1 MINAKGCSQASAP
14 HAAANALTRRDRLCY
29 DAHAHAQE
37 CCRVCARC
45 GPQRVRPQS
54 SRNLLAR
61 PTAQVAYRM
70 PIIKRYP
77 NRKLYDTEAK
87 SYVTLDQITQMIRDG
102 SDVQVLDHETGEDL
116 TNLTLTQIILEQEKK
131 SDSGFVPRALL
142 TGLIRTSG
150 DTLGHVRRSLPG
162 WPASREAALEEQVT
176 GALDQGRQMVDAL
189 QTLLRVDSRV
199 DDLLHLL
206 NLPTQRDMRQ
216 LQTRLDELN
225 ARLEE
230 LLQETHAAGSHPEP
244 QHGAGTDQQNG

>member
-1 MINAKGCSQASAP
+1 
-14 HAAANALTRRDRLCY
+14 
-29 DAHAHAQE
+29 
-37 CCRVCARC
+37 
-45 GPQRVRPQS
+45 
-54 SRNLLAR
+54 
-61 PTAQVAYRM
+61 M

-87 SYVTLDQITQMIRDG
+87 SYVTLDQITQLIRNG
-102 SDVQVLDHETGEDL
+102 SDVQVLDHESGEDL

-142 TGLIRTSG
+142 TGLIRTGG
-150 DTLGHVRRSLPG
+150 DTLDQMRRSLPA
-162 WPASREAALEEQVT
+162 WPASREAAIEEQVT
-176 GALDQGRQMVDAL
+176 SALDQGRQMVDAL

-206 NLPTQRDMRQ
+206 NLPSQRDMRQ

-230 LLQETHAAGSHPEP
+230 LLAETHANGSHTE
-244 QHGAGTDQQNG
+244 